1 MTIDQQGLNFT
12 KTFEGFS
19 PMPYQD
25 VAGIWTVGYG
35 HKVLPHQDYSSGIT
49 IQQAETI
56 LYDDMEPVEEKVL
69 QLAPQCNQRQ
79 LNALCDFGFNLGIGS
94 LEQLL
99 AHGFEQVPYQLYRRD
114 ADGTEHGWIFAKVNG
129 VETKIAGL
137 VRRRQAEL
145 ELFNS

>member
-12 KTFEGFS
+12 KGYEGFS

-35 HKVLPHQDYSSGIT
+35 HKVLPNQDYSAGIT

-79 LNALCDFGFNLGIGS
+79 LNALCDFGFNLGIGA

-99 AHGFEQVPYQLYRRD
+99 AHGFEQIPVQILRWNK
-114 ADGTEHGWIFAKVNG
+114 AHVNG
-129 VETKIAGL
+129 ELVAVAGL
-137 VRRRQAEL
+137 TRRRQAEL